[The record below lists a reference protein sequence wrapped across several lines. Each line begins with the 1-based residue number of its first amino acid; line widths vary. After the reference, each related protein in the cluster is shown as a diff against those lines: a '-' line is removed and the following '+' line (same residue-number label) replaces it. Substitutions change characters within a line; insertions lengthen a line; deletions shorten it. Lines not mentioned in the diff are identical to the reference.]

1 MAASERNRFCPLNL
15 LIRVNCACLAKSPA
29 ESQWRAVLAQMPD
42 LTAAWLG
49 LGELFLDQGRI
60 ADAEAILHRLE
71 NMGQREAASRLRAN
85 LDRT

>member
-1 MAASERNRFCPLNL
+1 
-15 LIRVNCACLAKSPA
+15 
-29 ESQWRAVLAQMPD
+29 MPD

-71 NMGQREAASRLRAN
+71 NMGQPEAASRLRAN
-85 LDRT
+85 LDRA